1 MGGYLYLKFKSDKD
15 VNLKYKRNYDKISQ
29 KDKII
34 KILDWLAV
42 VDENVFSVDEF
53 KKAEFDT
60 CYYKSSYDLHRNYIT
75 VQWLTYDKKS
85 EYYYYGECS
94 GIDGVHKYI
103 YNPFL
108 GFEAKSEE
116 KEEKRKIRKR

>member
-1 MGGYLYLKFKSDKD
+1 M
-15 VNLKYKRNYDKISQ
+15 
-29 KDKII
+29 
-34 KILDWLAV
+34 
-42 VDENVFSVDEF
+42 
-53 KKAEFDT
+53 
-60 CYYKSSYDLHRNYIT
+60 HRNYIT

-116 KEEKRKIRKR
+116 NIKHQEAELTLAGLSKRGKRNDR